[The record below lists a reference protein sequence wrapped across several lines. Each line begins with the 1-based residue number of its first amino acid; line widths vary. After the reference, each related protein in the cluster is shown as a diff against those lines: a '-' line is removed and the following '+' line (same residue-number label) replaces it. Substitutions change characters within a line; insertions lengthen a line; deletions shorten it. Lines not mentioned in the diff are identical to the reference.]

1 MGLMGKIKEKLK
13 KNKAVLDVYETVF
26 SRFHATSRELQK
38 ELQILKTRVTVKTH
52 YCFGDKNKG
61 KTFFVISCDGKRMGL
76 YSIIFYMLPFIEYAH
91 KKNYIPMID
100 LQKSNMPLIQDEDR
114 FGLENPWEYYYEQ
127 PGKGYTL
134 DEVYQSRNVI
144 IMKDGAFRIKMP
156 DWNTMFPT
164 TDDEL
169 KRWNHMIKSYI
180 RLNRELEDRV
190 SKERERIFKPGRK
203 VLGVGIRAGLRAGM
217 LRNLAHFNGHPVQP
231 TCEELIDIVAD
242 RMRKWGCDS
251 LFVSCD
257 DREYLNKF
265 ISYFGEVCYYTER
278 KMLHY
283 FENDQ
288 PIADKEKRW
297 VELNKATLRNH
308 EEEYG
313 IEIHLLAHC
322 NCLYS
327 CNGGGSEFAYFVN
340 GGPYEHLEVY
350 DKGLYE
356 GLGK

>member
-13 KNKAVLDVYETVF
+13 RNKAVLDVYETVF
-26 SRFHATSRELQK
+26 SRFHAAGRKVQK

-156 DWNTMFPT
+156 DWNAMCPT

-169 KRWNHMIKSYI
+169 KRWHHMIKLYI
-180 RLNRELEDRV
+180 RLNKGLAERV
-190 SKERERIFKPGRK
+190 EKERERIFKPGRK

-217 LRNLAHFNGHPVQP
+217 LRNLSHFNGHPVQP
-231 TCEELIDIVAD
+231 TCEELIDIVEGK
-242 RMRKWGCDS
+242 MKEWGCDS

-265 ISYFGEVCYYTER
+265 ISYFGGVCYYTER
-278 KMLHY
+278 KLLHL
-283 FENDQ
+283 FKDDQ
-288 PIADKEKRW
+288 PL
-297 VELNKATLRNH
+297 VERAERRIEMDGMTTRGYT
-308 EEEYG
+308 EEY
-313 IEIHLLAHC
+313 ILEVYLMAQC
-322 NCLYS
+322 NSLYS
-327 CNGGGSEFAYFVN
+327 CRGGGSEFAYFVN
-340 GGPYEHLEVY
+340 GGQYEYLEVY
-350 DKGLYE
+350 DKGLYT
-356 GLGK
+356 GLGQ

>member
-13 KNKAVLDVYETVF
+13 RNKAVLDVYETVF
-26 SRFHATSRELQK
+26 SRFHAAGRKVQK

-100 LQKSNMPLIQDEDR
+100 LQKSNMPLIQDGDR

-156 DWNTMFPT
+156 DWNAMCPT

-169 KRWNHMIKSYI
+169 KRWHHMIKSYI
-180 RLNRELEDRV
+180 RLNKGLAERV
-190 SKERERIFKPGRK
+190 EKERERIFKPGRK
-203 VLGVGIRAGLRAGM
+203 VLGVGIRAGLREGM
-217 LRNLAHFNGHPVQP
+217 LRNVALYNGHPVQP
-231 TCEELIDIVAD
+231 TCEELIDIVEG
-242 RMRKWGCDS
+242 KVKEWGCDS

-265 ISYFGEVCYYTER
+265 ISYFGEVCYYTDRKLFHFFKDDQVVTER
-278 KMLHY
+278 A
-283 FENDQ
+283 ERRIEVDE
-288 PIADKEKRW
+288 ITIRECA
-297 VELNKATLRNH
+297 
-308 EEEYG
+308 EEYTL
-313 IEIHLLAHC
+313 EVYLMAQC
-322 NCLYS
+322 NSLYS
-327 CNGGGSEFAYFVN
+327 CRGGGSEFAYFVN
-340 GGPYEHLEVY
+340 GGRYEHLEVY
-350 DKGLYE
+350 DKGLYT
-356 GLGK
+356 GLGQ

>member
-13 KNKAVLDVYETVF
+13 QNTVVLAVYESVF
-26 SRFHATSRELQK
+26 GKLHKAGRRVQRELG
-38 ELQILKTRVTVKTH
+38 IVKTLMTVKTRF
-52 YCFGDKNKG
+52 CFGDKNKD
-61 KTFFVISCDGKRMGL
+61 KTFFVVSCDGKQMGL
-76 YSIIFYMLPFIEYAH
+76 YSMIFYMLPFIEYAH

-100 LQKSNMPLIQDEDR
+100 LQKSNMPLIQDGDR

-180 RLNRELEDRV
+180 RLNKELAERV
-190 SKERERIFKPGRK
+190 EKERERIFKPGRK

-217 LRNLAHFNGHPVQP
+217 MRNAALYNGHPIQP
-231 TCEELIDIVAD
+231 TCEELINIVAAK
-242 RMRKWGCDS
+242 MKEWKCDT

-257 DREYLNKF
+257 DREYLDKF
-265 ISYFGEVCYYTER
+265 IFCFGKMCYCIDR
-278 KMLHY
+278 KLKHL
-283 FENDQ
+283 FKNGDLV
-288 PIADKEKRW
+288 ADVSNRL
-297 VELNKATLRNH
+297 VELEGSTIRSRT
-308 EEEYG
+308 EEYMMEVY
-313 IEIHLLAHC
+313 ILAEC
-322 NCLYS
+322 DCLYS
-327 CNGGGSEFAYFVN
+327 CMGGGSEFSYFVN
-340 GGPYEHLEVY
+340 GGQYAHIEVY
-350 DKGLYE
+350 DKGLYQ